1 MTFELTCGRKFS
13 GEQQSVCLGTMGSIV
28 VPWKFDVLKTSIQFA
43 LEASLLGQIL
53 VLRTAN
59 FHRATT
65 NQIAK

>member
-1 MTFELTCGRKFS
+1 MTFELACGRKFS
-13 GEQQSVCLGTMGSIV
+13 GEQQCLCLGTIGSIV

-53 VLRTAN
+53 RTAN

>member
-1 MTFELTCGRKFS
+1 MTFELACGRKFS
-13 GEQQSVCLGTMGSIV
+13 GEQQCLCLGTIGSIV

-53 VLRTAN
+53 RTAN
-59 FHRATT
+59 FHQATT